1 MSMPENYQPN
11 PDLLCGKV
19 ILITGAGDGIGKN
32 AAKTFANFGATV
44 LLLGRTVSKLEQV
57 YDDIIEQ
64 DLAEPG
70 IIPADMGTLGM
81 NTLEEI
87 TEVIN
92 SRYGKLDGLLH
103 NASILGE
110 RIPIEQYDLADWD
123 KVMQVNF
130 NGVVLLTRFLLPCLQ
145 QSDAASLIFTS
156 STVGKTPRAYWG
168 PYSVSKHAL
177 EGFALL
183 LADELENTSNI
194 RVNIVNPGATRTSM
208 RAAAYPNED
217 PLALKTPEDLMPLYV
232 YMMGE
237 DSLENGETF
246 LG

>member
-1 MSMPENYQPN
+1 MPENYQPN
-11 PDLLCGKV
+11 PDLLCEKV
-19 ILITGAGDGIGKN
+19 ILVTGAGDGIGKK

-44 LLLGRTVSKLEQV
+44 LLLGRTVSNLEQV
-57 YDDIIEQ
+57 YDDIFEQ

-92 SRYGKLDGLLH
+92 SRYGRLDGLLH

-110 RIPIEQYDLADWD
+110 RNPIEQYDLADWD

-130 NGVVLLTRFLLPCLQ
+130 NGAVLLTRFLLPCLQ

-168 PYSVSKHAL
+168 PYSVSKHAW

-237 DSLENGETF
+237 DGLENGETF

>member
-1 MSMPENYQPN
+1 MPENYQPN

>member
-1 MSMPENYQPN
+1 MSLPENYQPDS
-11 PDLLCGKV
+11 DLLREKV
-19 ILITGAGDGIGKN
+19 ILVTGAGDGIGKV
-32 AAKTFANFGATV
+32 AAKTYASFGATV
-44 LLLGRTVSKLEQV
+44 LLLGRTVNKLEQV
-57 YDDIIEQ
+57 YDEIMAQ
-64 DLAEPG
+64 GSAEPG
-70 IIPADMGTLGM
+70 IIPADMGALGM

-87 TEVIN
+87 ADVIS
-92 SRYGKLDGLLH
+92 SRYGRLDGLLH

-110 RIPIEQYDLADWD
+110 RIPIEHYDLAEWD

-145 QSDAASLIFTS
+145 ESSAASLVFTS

-168 PYSVSKHAL
+168 PYSVSKYAM

-183 LADELENTSNI
+183 LADELDNTSDI

-217 PLALKTPEDLMPLYV
+217 PLTLKTPEDLMPLYV
-232 YMMGE
+232 YMMGP
-237 DSLENGETF
+237 DSSENGETF
-246 LG
+246 NA

>member
-1 MSMPENYQPN
+1 M
-11 PDLLCGKV
+11 
-19 ILITGAGDGIGKN
+19 
-32 AAKTFANFGATV
+32 
-44 LLLGRTVSKLEQV
+44 LGRTVSKLEQV

-92 SRYGKLDGLLH
+92 SRYGRLDGLLH

-110 RIPIEQYDLADWD
+110 RNPIEQYDLADWD

-130 NGVVLLTRFLLPCLQ
+130 NGAVLLTRFLLPCLQ

-237 DSLENGETF
+237 DGLENGETF